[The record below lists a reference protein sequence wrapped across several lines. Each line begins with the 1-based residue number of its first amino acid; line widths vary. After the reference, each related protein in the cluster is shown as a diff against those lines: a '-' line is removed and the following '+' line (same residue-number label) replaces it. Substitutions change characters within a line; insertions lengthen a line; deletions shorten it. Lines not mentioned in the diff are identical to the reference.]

1 MDHDRADSED
11 PDLDSQQMTV
21 DDMCMLK
28 DAIKSVAPHVLSLR
42 IKARAGEA
50 ETEQEVERPTESEWA
65 SLAVA
70 SGGEQPL
77 SPLTASYPTGAGHSL
92 ALAIQDT
99 QHTQGREETRESE
112 PTETPSSQA
121 DTDPSEEDSMER
133 STTPPTKTFEMWT
146 PPPPGQRPPR
156 HPERQTA
163 PLRQPQGRLQRI
175 LKHRSFN
182 FPFST
187 TTSGGS
193 PSGVGS
199 RASMDISMLN
209 RPNTPNP
216 RAGSDNQHQQQPI
229 GPPDPIP
236 PHYQHLQATRNS
248 AAFRRRSH
256 AGELDRFSPGWIV
269 AENAAQASTP
279 RGSMSEE
286 RSIDAASRR
295 HSAHAGRRVSAGAQP
310 QVPSMWS
317 RLLTSIF
324 VSGPEPTDETDF
336 SPRESMNSGIEADPV
351 VQQRLLL
358 TPLSLQ
364 QNVHPLYQ
372 QQLFFYAD
380 EVEDGQN
387 PQDLISR
394 ASSQDVVHEED
405 ALSERRRSV
414 SADTAY
420 GTAVVSPSSSSVSIH
435 PQFRSLATNANL
447 QGELAQEDGRESL
460 EMMSSGEPF
469 LRPDTPGGGGIG
481 GVQGAS
487 HAVATGD
494 ESEVVPKLPLS
505 TVIQNNHKIPVSS
518 LALSSPPSY
527 WEAAIKY
534 KGWPKIEPRWEQGQE
549 ALPRYSCS
557 VFREGCVNRKT
568 ELVGNYRPY
577 RRPWK

>member
-1 MDHDRADSED
+1 
-11 PDLDSQQMTV
+11 
-21 DDMCMLK
+21 
-28 DAIKSVAPHVLSLR
+28 
-42 IKARAGEA
+42 
-50 ETEQEVERPTESEWA
+50 
-65 SLAVA
+65 
-70 SGGEQPL
+70 
-77 SPLTASYPTGAGHSL
+77 
-92 ALAIQDT
+92 
-99 QHTQGREETRESE
+99 
-112 PTETPSSQA
+112 
-121 DTDPSEEDSMER
+121 
-133 STTPPTKTFEMWT
+133 
-146 PPPPGQRPPR
+146 
-156 HPERQTA
+156 
-163 PLRQPQGRLQRI
+163 
-175 LKHRSFN
+175 
-182 FPFST
+182 
-187 TTSGGS
+187 
-193 PSGVGS
+193 
-199 RASMDISMLN
+199 
-209 RPNTPNP
+209 
-216 RAGSDNQHQQQPI
+216 
-229 GPPDPIP
+229 
-236 PHYQHLQATRNS
+236 
-248 AAFRRRSH
+248 
-256 AGELDRFSPGWIV
+256 
-269 AENAAQASTP
+269 
-279 RGSMSEE
+279 
-286 RSIDAASRR
+286 
-295 HSAHAGRRVSAGAQP
+295 
-310 QVPSMWS
+310 
-317 RLLTSIF
+317 
-324 VSGPEPTDETDF
+324 
-336 SPRESMNSGIEADPV
+336 
-351 VQQRLLL
+351 
-358 TPLSLQ
+358 
-364 QNVHPLYQ
+364 
-372 QQLFFYAD
+372 LFFYAD